1 MERKFIRNI
10 FDYLNDSLIN
20 YCVLRNYINL
30 PDDFGND
37 IDILVQKSD
46 LNVITK
52 SLKIIANSNNIQI
65 VKIVNKFGYRGVY
78 FFDQLSNKII
88 LIDLFYRLQKR
99 WNVYANTEN
108 ILNNK
113 ILYRNIYVIN
123 PEYELYSIAL
133 KEILTYGLVRN
144 KYEKRFNSLKFDI
157 SKFKEISDELL
168 TRESSVILYNLF
180 LEKKVFSSTRIKL
193 KLKNQNFFQFIK
205 GFFFYI
211 AFYFFN
217 KINNLFGPSPII
229 ALIGPDGVGKSTFSN
244 ALSKSCLKS
253 NFHENAKIFHHRFE
267 LIPSLSSLLL
277 KNKASNSI
285 EKSNLENSN
294 TVHSFSRTLLYLI
307 YYSID
312 FILGWGIVLKSKLRN
327 EIIIFDRYYFDF
339 FIQKSYSLVPNSL
352 KKFFYYF
359 IPKPHITFFI
369 YVNPYIA
376 VKRKNELTINQHIE
390 QNKQCLYILRNLVKK
405 RMFINCTGSTDEN
418 INHIVNKFMT
428 NYIK

>member
-1 MERKFIRNI
+1 MEKKFIRNI
-10 FDYLNDSLIN
+10 FDYFNNSSIN

-37 IDILVQKSD
+37 IDILVKKSD
-46 LNVITK
+46 LNFITK

-65 VKIVNKFGYRGVY
+65 LKIVNKYGYRGLY

-99 WNVYANTEN
+99 WNVYVSAEN

-113 ILYRNIYVIN
+113 ILYRNIYVIS

-133 KEILTYGLVRN
+133 KEILTYGLVRS
-144 KYEKRFNSLKFDI
+144 KYQKRFNKLKFDI
-157 SKFKEISDELL
+157 YKFKKISNELL
-168 TRESSVILYNLF
+168 TRESSKILYNLF
-180 LEKKVFSSTRIKL
+180 LEKKVFNKTNIKL

-205 GFFFYI
+205 GFFFYVT
-211 AFYFFN
+211 FYFFN

-229 ALIGPDGVGKSTFSN
+229 TFIGPDGVGKSTFSN
-244 ALSKSCLKS
+244 ALSKSCLNS
-253 NFHENAKIFHHRFE
+253 NFYENARIFHHRFE
-267 LIPSLSSLLL
+267 LIPSLNSLLM
-277 KNKASNSI
+277 KNKASNLI
-285 EKSNLENSN
+285 AKSNLNNSN

-339 FIQKSYSLVPNSL
+339 FIQNSYSLLPNFI

-359 IPKPHITFFI
+359 IPKPNITFFI
-369 YVNPYIA
+369 YVNPYVA
-376 VKRKNELTINQHIE
+376 VKRKNELTINEHIE
-390 QNKQCLYILRNLVKK
+390 QNKQCLYILRNLAKK
-405 RMFINCTGSTDEN
+405 RVFINCTGSTDEN
-418 INHIVNKFMT
+418 INYIFNKFMI